1 MSDDFHHCAFIFEL
15 LKFVLLDNLSFDL
28 FNGDNS
34 MLPASPIDNT
44 VSTFRQLFI
53 VGQLIKRYLV
63 ILLKSSGFIR
73 DKIVFLLLF
82 L

>member
-1 MSDDFHHCAFIFEL
+1 MSDDFHHSAFIFEL
-15 LKFVLLDNLSFDL
+15 FKFVLLDNLSFDL
-28 FNGDNS
+28 FNGNNS

-53 VGQLIKRYLV
+53 VSQFIERYLV

-73 DKIVFLLLF
+73 DKIVFLLL
-82 L
+82 LL

>member
-1 MSDDFHHCAFIFEL
+1 MSNNFHHCAFIFKL
-15 LKFVLLDNLSFDL
+15 LKFVLLNNLSFDL
-28 FNGDNS
+28 FDGDNS

-53 VGQLIKRYLV
+53 VGQLTERYLV

-73 DKIVFLLLF
+73 DKIVFLLL
-82 L
+82 LL